1 MEQGIREFDTLRLKF
16 KFYSFYDLNPK
27 TDAVRINMIFEQAKW
42 QLLAEEIDCTEE
54 EMLMFAALQVFKGL
68 LRTISNLF
76 SNISLFHFKSMIF
89 NLMDTKGERF
99 YRDSRYFFHL
109 YNRELCRSLILILVI
124 YLCSVEGRT
133 PTRCIT
139 HVNSY
144 VLKPIASVFPRNAVV
159 MRNATKK
166 RCDRLASTHKMC
178 LVYLVHLLALST
190 KTSRRERENLES
202 MSSAACLSQVQVNLQ
217 ASVPQPTYD
226 SNGATSPAE
235 DDIDAALTD
244 LQVTLEGSNISN
256 GPSDITQVPEL
267 CDELR
272 FFKPKRFTLKAFKR
286 YWFTCRDLQL
296 RLYKSREEAG
306 GSESPVYVINLRGC
320 EVTPDVHLSQ
330 SRYGIRLEVPSAE
343 GMTEMWIRCDNVSRS
358 IHIDIIIKLFILFI
372 S

>member
-1 MEQGIREFDTLRLKF
+1 
-16 KFYSFYDLNPK
+16 
-27 TDAVRINMIFEQAKW
+27 
-42 QLLAEEIDCTEE
+42 
-54 EMLMFAALQVFKGL
+54 
-68 LRTISNLF
+68 
-76 SNISLFHFKSMIF
+76 
-89 NLMDTKGERF
+89 
-99 YRDSRYFFHL
+99 
-109 YNRELCRSLILILVI
+109 
-124 YLCSVEGRT
+124 
-133 PTRCIT
+133 
-139 HVNSY
+139 
-144 VLKPIASVFPRNAVV
+144 
-159 MRNATKK
+159 
-166 RCDRLASTHKMC
+166 
-178 LVYLVHLLALST
+178 
-190 KTSRRERENLES
+190 

-343 GMTEMWIRCDNVSRS
+343 GMTEMWIRCDNVSRLT
-358 IHIDIIIKLFILFI
+358 HVNIIIKLFILFI
-372 S
+372 AQV